1 MKRGTDDIITESWI
15 GAVVNY
21 YVGAPTYQEA
31 LSKAV
36 SILSDQGMELIDLW
50 GGQVFQLELDR
61 WWDGHVIANYEEH
74 RDSFPGQDEIA
85 KLVAEGAVF
94 HGPFAGW
101 DFE

>member
-1 MKRGTDDIITESWI
+1 
-15 GAVVNY
+15 
-21 YVGAPTYQEA
+21 
-31 LSKAV
+31 
-36 SILSDQGMELIDLW
+36 MELIDLW

-101 DFE
+101 DFEPEEVHRPDFAAEGYARGVPMGADLFSGPDHTGIRVCRARHN